1 MDREFPRTALSIN
14 NRNELRNVLHLQSL
28 YKQNKAKENPLKTIL
43 EVITNYFLEHF
54 GTTRCI
60 ASPAAS
66 VLQAK
71 SSQPRCIETSSVND
85 YLDEDMHGRT
95 TVSDASKTEVY
106 RYDID
111 VPLYKDRHQHKSEK
125 SKTVVVPNSGS
136 SSEGDKKS
144 KNSRDDLKITE
155 TSEEMKTTMR
165 EKQRSRSGLIVRGM
179 MAGPTASSQEDS
191 VKRRLLKRSSGINS
205 TMQFKEEDHQKNSSE
220 VLTSDFQEIK
230 GISTESMSY
239 LSSHNVSGLK
249 VDTEFSSKIS
259 SNSYTTS
266 VSEKLRHTPKDT
278 ADPLAKLLERERTKV
293 EERKSMASFDIDTSE
308 KTLKLSVLHRDS
320 EAGRE
325 KRERSPKNNENRLSG
340 RRKTPSSIS
349 NKSDQIKDVLE
360 LVDFDDEATIGEVSR
375 IPELSTLYTLEIVS
389 KAIDISLAKEIKSL
403 LFGSSLCCFSEEWK
417 IQNFTFNSIPQ
428 LKYGIVQKKGG
439 PCGVLAAVQA
449 CVLQQ
454 LLFGDSHR
462 NSDVRCLQPSDAHRT
477 KCLTVA
483 IADILWRAGGNEKAV
498 VALSSGRQQFTPA
511 GKYKADGIFETLI
524 LHSVTKYEDLTIF
537 LQQNIHQFETG
548 PFGCIL
554 LTVSVIFT
562 RSIDLVRNDFDVS
575 TNQLIG
581 THGYCTQELVNLL
594 LTGKAVSNVFNDV
607 IELDSGNGN
616 ITVLKGITNRS
627 DIGLLSLFE
636 HYDVCQVGCY
646 LKTPRYPIWVVCSE
660 SHFSVLFCLRK
671 DLLGDWKTER
681 RFDLYYYDGLANQEE
696 EIRLTIQFSLT
707 LKIKKMTLFLHLSTV
722 LGQISGLYSSRI
734 QLLSFEVTHSTGT
747 IGMYQIP
754 YAGQHCSLQA
764 KSVLGPLLQR
774 VPASMQMGSN

>member
-1 MDREFPRTALSIN
+1 MFWNKMDNSFVEEVAASLVREFLSRKGLKKTSAIMDREFPRTALSIN

-60 ASPAAS
+60 TSPVAS
-66 VLQAK
+66 VPQAK
-71 SSQPRCIETSSVND
+71 SSQSRCIETSLVND
-85 YLDEDMHGRT
+85 YSDEDMHGRT

-111 VPLYKDRHQHKSEK
+111 VPRDKVIPSKRHQHKREK
-125 SKTVVVPNSGS
+125 SKTVVEPNSGS
-136 SSEGDKKS
+136 SSEGDKKL

-165 EKQRSRSGLIVRGM
+165 EKQKSRSSLIVRGM
-179 MAGPTASSQEDS
+179 MAGPTASSQEDL

-205 TMQFKEEDHQKNSSE
+205 TMQFKGEDHQKKSSE
-220 VLTSDFQEIK
+220 MPTSDFQEIK
-230 GISTESMSY
+230 GTSRESMSY
-239 LSSHNVSGLK
+239 LSSHNASALK
-249 VDTEFSSKIS
+249 VDMEFSSKIS
-259 SNSYTTS
+259 SNSYTSS
-266 VSEKLRHTPKDT
+266 VSEKLRHMPKDT
-278 ADPLAKLLERERTKV
+278 ADPLAKLLSERERTKV
-293 EERKSMASFDIDTSE
+293 EERKPMASFDIDTSE
-308 KTLKLSVLHRDS
+308 KTIKLNVLHRHS
-320 EAGRE
+320 ETGRE

-349 NKSDQIKDVLE
+349 NKSDQMKDVLE

-389 KAIDISLAKEIKSL
+389 KAIDISLAKEIKNL

-454 LLFGDSHR
+454 LLFGDSNR

-477 KCLTVA
+477 KCLTLA

-524 LHSVTKYEDLTIF
+524 LHSITKYEDLTIF
-537 LQQNIHQFETG
+537 LQQNIYQFETG

-554 LTVSVIFT
+554 LTLSVIFT
-562 RSIDLVRNDFDVS
+562 RSIDLVRNDFDVL

-696 EIRLTIQFSLT
+696 EIRLTVD
-707 LKIKKMTLFLHLSTV
+707 TV
-722 LGQISGLYSSRI
+722 QPYTEDKENDLIPPLEHCIRTKWQGAVIDWN
-734 QLLSFEVTHSTGT
+734 GT
-747 IGMYQIP
+747 EPI
-754 YAGQHCSLQA
+754 L
-764 KSVLGPLLQR
+764 
-774 VPASMQMGSN
+774 